1 MSITFIYTYT
11 CTNDEVSLCELEQ
24 RSMFGKH
31 AQSNILESELR
42 MDPSRSPFISSRL
55 DVLYEG
61 HSLQD
66 IVTQVSDM
74 SPSQETFKVVFN
86 QHSQGLEGMRIRYEQ
101 RRTIEREIGLNLKG
115 EADLIAPERVYGVMI
130 IGERWL
136 FGVHNKNEAI
146 WLKHM
151 NKPQAYSTALS
162 TRLARAV
169 INIAIPHPAG
179 IRAID
184 PCCGMGTVLVEALS
198 MGIDITG
205 RDINPLVT
213 QGARENIAHFGLVG
227 EVISGAIQQVT
238 DTYDVAIIDMP
249 YNLCSVIS
257 AEDQLMM
264 LQSAA
269 RMANRVVVI
278 TIESIDSLIES
289 AGLVIVDRCIAK
301 KGVFVRQIMVVQS
314 EMALH
319 S

>member
-24 RSMFGKH
+24 RSMFGKQ

-55 DVLYEG
+55 DMLYEG

-66 IVTQVSDM
+66 IVTQVADM
-74 SPSQETFKVVFN
+74 SPSQESFKVVFN
-86 QHSQGLEGMRIRYEQ
+86 QHSQDSEAMKFRYEQ

-136 FGVHNKNEAI
+136 FGVHHKNEAI

-169 INIAIPHPAG
+169 VNIAIPHPAG

-257 AEDQLMM
+257 TEDQLTM

-289 AGLVIVDRCIAK
+289 AGLVIVDRCIAQ